1 MKNSK
6 KWLTAAAVLTLSSTI
21 AFAVPHEGKGG
32 KHGRGGRGG
41 EFGARFAEKLNL
53 SDAQKAQIKTSQEQF
68 RAENKAFFDAAG
80 DTRRQLREAKEAGD
94 TARLTQLQ
102 ATADSQRTR
111 MKQLRDEQMQRIE
124 AILTPQQRT
133 QWQALKAEREAK
145 RGERGERHGR
155 GERN

>member
-1 MKNSK
+1 
-6 KWLTAAAVLTLSSTI
+6 
-21 AFAVPHEGKGG
+21 
-32 KHGRGGRGG
+32 
-41 EFGARFAEKLNL
+41 
-53 SDAQKAQIKTSQEQF
+53 
-68 RAENKAFFDAAG
+68 
-80 DTRRQLREAKEAGD
+80 
-94 TARLTQLQ
+94 
-102 ATADSQRTR
+102 